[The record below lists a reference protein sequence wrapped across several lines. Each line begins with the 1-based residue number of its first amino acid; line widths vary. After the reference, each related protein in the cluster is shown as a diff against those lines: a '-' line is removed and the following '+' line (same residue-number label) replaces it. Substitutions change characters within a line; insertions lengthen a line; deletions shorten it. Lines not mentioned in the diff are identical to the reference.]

1 MHHQLFPAYHAV
13 GPQLIAD
20 VPTVPPTYVSVSL
33 TPALYTEEQFPD
45 SFSYSCVLHSEE
57 NIPLSELEHY
67 ITSATEVIGKL
78 VGFSAFPFCSPQEK
92 AHIAFY
98 PKDVEQKKEGG
109 NTIPFSIMLKP
120 TKEVFLNAVTI
131 IDMQAMAIQGAR
143 VAGVLTSPSI
153 AESLLSSPPP
163 ATTH

>member
-1 MHHQLFPAYHAV
+1 MTHQLFPSYHAV
-13 GPQLIAD
+13 GPQLVVD

-45 SFSYSCVLHSEE
+45 SFSYSCMLYSEE
-57 NIPLSELEHY
+57 SIPLSELERY
-67 ITSATEVIGKL
+67 ITAATEVIGKL

-92 AHIAFY
+92 AHISFY
-98 PKDVEQKKEGG
+98 PKDVEEKKEGG
-109 NTIPFSIMLKP
+109 NTIPFSILLKP
-120 TKEVFLNAVTI
+120 TREVFLNAVTI

-143 VAGVLTSPSI
+143 AAGVLTSPSI